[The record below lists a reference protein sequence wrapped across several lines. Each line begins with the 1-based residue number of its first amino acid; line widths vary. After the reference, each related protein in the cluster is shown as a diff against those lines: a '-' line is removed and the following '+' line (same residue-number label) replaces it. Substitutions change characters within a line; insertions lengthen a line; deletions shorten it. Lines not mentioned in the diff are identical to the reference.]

1 MFFLLLAMKHWT
13 VHEVAYKVW
22 FTITFTLLR
31 ICLQGVM
38 YVQQKKGVVGTGT
51 AYETMFDNILGG
63 IIAIY
68 FMVFYFATFW

>member
-1 MFFLLLAMKHWT
+1 
-13 VHEVAYKVW
+13 
-22 FTITFTLLR
+22 
-31 ICLQGVM
+31 M